1 MTDITPREIRAM
13 LQQRVTELVGKLFP
27 HYSISYPV
35 FTPLNPTRPDK
46 HPGSFVIWTAG
57 AAAGGYN
64 EYSPAGSGKASGD
77 VIDLIAYVHN
87 RAGDRKFALAWARDF
102 LGLKTMAPAEK
113 RAAVRQARDHAVQI
127 TAAQSD
133 AIKRR
138 VAKANAMWGKT
149 VPIACSVA
157 ETYLA
162 SRRIPLMLVKN
173 RENDLRF
180 LPDLEFWKLG
190 EWDRSVTPWKCLKE
204 PPRFPAMVAAMRNA
218 AGDLTAV
225 HCTFLRRDGMAKAD
239 VGGEQAK
246 LMRGEARGSVIRLTR
261 GADNLTLDDARAHG
275 IVQPYGISEG
285 IENGLSVALAVP
297 EARIVAA
304 GSFDLML
311 AAGIPDIADPIIYIR
326 DNDNNVKAD
335 EKVQDRIDELA
346 ALGKQATQM
355 APHDGKDFND
365 LM

>member
-1 MTDITPREIRAM
+1 MSDVTPREIRAM

-27 HYSISYPV
+27 QYTITFPV
-35 FTPLNPTRPDK
+35 FTPRNPTRDDRT
-46 HPGSFVIWTAG
+46 PGSFVIWTAG

-64 EYSPAGSGKASGD
+64 EYSPAGSGKSSGD

-87 RAGDRKFALAWARDF
+87 RGSDRKFALGWARDF
-102 LGLKTMAPAEK
+102 LGLRTMSASEK
-113 RAAVRQARDHAVQI
+113 GAAVRQARGHAAQL

-133 AIKRR
+133 AIKKR
-138 VAKANAMWGKT
+138 VAKAAALWARTM
-149 VPIACSVA
+149 PIAGSVA

-173 RENDLRF
+173 REDDLRF
-180 LPDLEFWKLG
+180 LPDLEFWKLA
-190 EWDRSVTPWKCLKE
+190 EWDRSVTPWKCIKVA
-204 PPRFPAMVAAMRNA
+204 PRFPAMVAAMRNA
-218 AGDLTAV
+218 AGDITAV
-225 HCTFLRRDGMAKAD
+225 HCTFLRRDGTGKAD

-261 GADNLTLDDARAHG
+261 GADNFTLDEARAHG
-275 IVQPYGISEG
+275 VVQPYGIAEG

-311 AAGIPDIADPIIYIR
+311 AAGIPAVADPIIYIR
-326 DNDNNVKAD
+326 DNDNNAKAD